1 MIPYTH
7 AVSVGRFCRLKGPS
21 PRRFAPAGRTNPLT
35 RHTLVDGAQKKTPPK
50 RGLMSH
56 KSGLLIYFAAGS
68 VPPVFAHVL
77 RDVLSVGWVPGCVT
91 GRKVVQAS
99 SGDHLAR
106 LHVALRGLSVK
117 PFGNRCGGTARDSA

>member
-7 AVSVGRFCRLKGPS
+7 AVSVGRSCRVKGPS
-21 PRRFAPAGRTNPLT
+21 PRRFASAGRTNPLT
-35 RHTLVDGAQKKTPPK
+35 RHPLVEGAQKKTPPK

-56 KSGLLIYFAAGS
+56 TSGLLIYFAAVS

-77 RDVLSVGWVPGCVT
+77 HYVLSVGWVPGRVT

-106 LHVALRGLSVK
+106 
-117 PFGNRCGGTARDSA
+117 